1 MPHRLTASAR
11 VLPASAVVS
20 RCPFGVR
27 DVRGGRVVE
36 LFGRFEIG
44 ATAAFVAACF
54 LVVYGAYFAIT
65 YLFARRF
72 TRE

>member
-1 MPHRLTASAR
+1 MLVYFLLPLLLAVAHSAC
-11 VLPASAVVS
+11 AMCAVAEEV
-20 RCPFGVR
+20 
-27 DVRGGRVVE
+27 
-36 LFGRFEIG
+36 FGRFEIG